1 MNFDLLTT
9 VESGGCSAKLSPS
22 ELASILSTL
31 PKHEDPNLLVDIETH
46 DDAGVYRISADTALV
61 QTVDFFPPVC
71 SDPYDFGQIAA
82 ANALSDVYAMGGR
95 PLTAM
100 NLMMFPGKKIPD
112 EVFTEILRGGF
123 DKVTEAGAVIV
134 GGHTINDTPPKYGLS
149 VTGTVHPDRIITN
162 AAARERDVL
171 ILTKPI
177 GTATI
182 IAGWKARAAAKESYD
197 AAVDSMKR
205 LNRTASEIMQRHGV
219 RSATDITGFAL
230 AGHAA
235 KLAAASGVTLVI
247 RAKDVPLLEG
257 AYELAE
263 MGCIPGATFRN
274 REFAGPM
281 STIDSSVD
289 YSLGMLMFDA
299 QTSGGILMCA
309 PETHADVI
317 LRELH
322 DGGIPRAA
330 VIGHAE
336 KRGGT
341 PIAII

>member
-1 MNFDLLTT
+1 MSFDLLTT
-9 VESGGCSAKLSPS
+9 VEAGGCSAKLSPA

-31 PKHEDPNLLVDIETH
+31 PKHDDPNLLVDIETH
-46 DDAGVYRISADTALV
+46 DDAGVYRISDDTALV

-71 SDPYDFGQIAA
+71 SDPYDFGQITA

-149 VTGTVHPDRIITN
+149 VTGTVHPGRIITN
-162 AAARERDVL
+162 AAARDGDVL

-177 GTATI
+177 GTATV
-182 IAGWKARAAAKESYD
+182 IAGWKAKIAGKEVYD
-197 AAVDSMKR
+197 AAVESMKR
-205 LNRTASEIMQRHGV
+205 LNRTASEIMQKHCV
-219 RSATDITGFAL
+219 KCATDITGFAL

-235 KLAAASGVTLVI
+235 KLASASGVTLVI
-247 RAKDVPLLEG
+247 RAEDVPLLEG
-257 AYELAE
+257 VYELAE

-274 REFAGPM
+274 REFADPL
-281 STIDSSVD
+281 STVGEKVD
-289 YSLGMLMFDA
+289 YSRGMLMFDA
-299 QTSGGILMCA
+299 QTSGGILICA
-309 PETHADVI
+309 PETRADAI
-317 LRELH
+317 LRDLRDE
-322 DGGIPRAA
+322 GITCAA

-336 KRGGT
+336 KRGDT
-341 PIAII
+341 PLAII